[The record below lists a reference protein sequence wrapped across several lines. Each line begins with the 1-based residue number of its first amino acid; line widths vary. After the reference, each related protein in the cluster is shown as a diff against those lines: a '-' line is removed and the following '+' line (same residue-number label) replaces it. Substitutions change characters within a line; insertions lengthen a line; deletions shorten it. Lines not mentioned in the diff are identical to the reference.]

1 MADDVFSDPTRLKG
15 YTVDELQKVLSL
27 ISSSP
32 VEDSILQYYD
42 TWGIAGKVMSVPYAD
57 RTGISDQTREML
69 GNVAYGC
76 PVFSEM
82 IPFSSKFQEKDTMY
96 AWAKAAV
103 TRNEDW
109 GVFGGVRLSGLA
121 AGKYPE
127 EYQLGI
133 RPMNKDDIIEVDN
146 LSELIALDASY
157 KNYVEEK

>member
-1 MADDVFSDPTRLKG
+1 MTGQSD
-15 YTVDELQKVLSL
+15 DELQKVLSL

-57 RTGISDQTREML
+57 RTGISDQAREML

-82 IPFSSKFQEKDTMY
+82 IPFSSKFQEKDTTY

-103 TRNEDW
+103 TRSEDCW
-109 GVFGGVRLSGLA
+109 AHWWPRQERLW
-121 AGKYPE
+121 
-127 EYQLGI
+127 
-133 RPMNKDDIIEVDN
+133 
-146 LSELIALDASY
+146 
-157 KNYVEEK
+157 